1 MTVKD
6 LKEAL
11 ASYPD
16 DMEVKILSV
25 FIPNYMEVQKDFYS
39 IEDIEL
45 NDKYSCVTLLESDV
59 STNTECINL

>member
-11 ASYPD
+11 AAYPD
-16 DMEVKILSV
+16 DMGVQILSI
-25 FIPNYMEVQKDFYS
+25 FAPNYMEVQKDFYS

-45 NDKYSCVTLLESDV
+45 NEKYSCVTLLESDV
-59 STNTECINL
+59 PTNTECIN